1 MIKINFSFFCDN
13 IEKNKVIL
21 ESSYFFKDIFSFKNI
36 AVVGL
41 SPNPV
46 RPSNYVSKYMLENGY
61 NIIPVNPGYKS
72 IFNLECFPSLDS
84 IPYSIDI
91 VNVFRNSKYVLPI
104 IKDALFIKSK
114 VIWLQDGI
122 ESNEGKILAL
132 KSGVKFVSNDCILR
146 RHRSL

>member
-1 MIKINFSFFCDN
+1 MDN
-13 IEKNKVIL
+13 
-21 ESSYFFKDIFSFKNI
+21 SFFKDIFSFKNI

-104 IKDALFIKSK
+104 IKDALFMKSK
-114 VIWLQDGI
+114 VIWLQDGV

-132 KSGVKFVSNDCILR
+132 KSGVKFISNDCILR

>member
-1 MIKINFSFFCDN
+1 MDN
-13 IEKNKVIL
+13 
-21 ESSYFFKDIFSFKNI
+21 SFFKDIFSFKNI

>member
-1 MIKINFSFFCDN
+1 MDDS
-13 IEKNKVIL
+13 
-21 ESSYFFKDIFSFKNI
+21 FFKDIFSFKNI

-41 SPNPV
+41 SPNSA

-72 IFNLECFPSLDS
+72 IFNIECFPSLDS

-114 VIWLQDGI
+114 VIWLQDGVI
-122 ESNEGKILAL
+122 SNEGKILAQ
-132 KSGVKFVSNDCILR
+132 KSGVKFVYNDCILR
-146 RHRSL
+146 RHRGL

>member
-1 MIKINFSFFCDN
+1 MDN
-13 IEKNKVIL
+13 P
-21 ESSYFFKDIFSFKNI
+21 FFKDIFSFKDI

-41 SPNPV
+41 SPNPA

-114 VIWLQDGI
+114 VIWLQDGV

>member
-1 MIKINFSFFCDN
+1 MDN
-13 IEKNKVIL
+13 
-21 ESSYFFKDIFSFKNI
+21 SFFKDIFSFKNI

-114 VIWLQDGI
+114 VIWLQDGVV
-122 ESNEGKILAL
+122 SNEGKILAL

>member
-1 MIKINFSFFCDN
+1 MDN
-13 IEKNKVIL
+13 
-21 ESSYFFKDIFSFKNI
+21 SFFKDIFSFKDI

-72 IFNLECFPSLDS
+72 IFNIECFPSLDS

-114 VIWLQDGI
+114 VIWLQDGV

>member
-1 MIKINFSFFCDN
+1 MDDS
-13 IEKNKVIL
+13 
-21 ESSYFFKDIFSFKNI
+21 FFKDIFSFKNI

-41 SPNPV
+41 SPNSA

-61 NIIPVNPGYKS
+61 NIIPVNPGHKS
-72 IFNLECFPSLDS
+72 IFDIKCFSSLGR

-104 IKDALFIKSK
+104 IKDALFVKSK

-132 KSGVKFVSNDCILR
+132 KSGIKFVSNDCILR

>member
-1 MIKINFSFFCDN
+1 MDN
-13 IEKNKVIL
+13 
-21 ESSYFFKDIFSFKNI
+21 SFFKDIFSFKDI

-41 SPNPV
+41 SPNPA

-61 NIIPVNPGYKS
+61 NIIPVNPGHNS
-72 IFNLECFPSLDS
+72 IFDIECYPSLDR
-84 IPYSIDI
+84 IPHSIDI

-104 IKDALFIKSK
+104 IKEALFIKSK
-114 VIWLQDGI
+114 VIWLQDGV

>member
-1 MIKINFSFFCDN
+1 MDN
-13 IEKNKVIL
+13 
-21 ESSYFFKDIFSFKNI
+21 SFFKDIFSFKNI

-114 VIWLQDGI
+114 VIWLQDGV

-132 KSGVKFVSNDCILR
+132 KSGIKFVSNDCILR

>member
-1 MIKINFSFFCDN
+1 MDN
-13 IEKNKVIL
+13 
-21 ESSYFFKDIFSFKNI
+21 SFFKDIFSFKDI
-36 AVVGL
+36 VVVGL
-41 SPNPV
+41 SPNPA

-61 NIIPVNPGYKS
+61 NIIAVNPGYKS

-122 ESNEGKILAL
+122 ESNEGKILAQ
-132 KSGVKFVSNDCILR
+132 KSGVKFVFNDCILR

>member
-1 MIKINFSFFCDN
+1 MIAYNEKRFF
-13 IEKNKVIL
+13 E
-21 ESSYFFKDIFSFKNI
+21 DIFELKNI

-41 SPNPV
+41 SLNPA

-61 NIIPVNPGYKS
+61 NIIPVNPGHRS
-72 IFNLECFPSLDS
+72 IFNIKCFPSLDS
-84 IPYSIDI
+84 IPTSIDI

-104 IKDALFIKSK
+104 IKDALSMKPR
-114 VIWLQDGI
+114 VIWLQDGV
-122 ESNEGKILAL
+122 ESNEGKLLAL

>member
-1 MIKINFSFFCDN
+1 MDN
-13 IEKNKVIL
+13 
-21 ESSYFFKDIFSFKNI
+21 SFFKDIFSFKNI

-104 IKDALFIKSK
+104 IKDALFMKSK
-114 VIWLQDGI
+114 VIWLQDGV

>member
-1 MIKINFSFFCDN
+1 MDN
-13 IEKNKVIL
+13 
-21 ESSYFFKDIFSFKNI
+21 SFFKDIFSFKYI

-41 SPNPV
+41 SPNPA

-61 NIIPVNPGYKS
+61 NIIPVNPGQKS
-72 IFNLECFPSLDS
+72 IFGIECFSSLDR
-84 IPYSIDI
+84 IPHSIDI

-114 VIWLQDGI
+114 VIWLQDGV

-132 KSGVKFVSNDCILR
+132 KSGVKFVFNDCILR

>member
-1 MIKINFSFFCDN
+1 MDDS
-13 IEKNKVIL
+13 
-21 ESSYFFKDIFSFKNI
+21 FFKDIFSFKNI

-41 SPNPV
+41 SPNPA

-61 NIIPVNPGYKS
+61 NIIPVNPGHKS
-72 IFNLECFPSLDS
+72 IFDIECFSSLERV
-84 IPYSIDI
+84 PHSIDI

-122 ESNEGKILAL
+122 ESNEGKILAQ
-132 KSGVKFVSNDCILR
+132 KSGLKFVFNDCILR

>member
-1 MIKINFSFFCDN
+1 MDN
-13 IEKNKVIL
+13 
-21 ESSYFFKDIFSFKNI
+21 SFFKDIFSFKNI

-41 SPNPV
+41 SPNPA

-84 IPYSIDI
+84 IPYSIDV
-91 VNVFRNSKYVLPI
+91 VNVFRNSKYVLPV

>member
-1 MIKINFSFFCDN
+1 MDN
-13 IEKNKVIL
+13 
-21 ESSYFFKDIFSFKNI
+21 SFFKDIFSFKNI

-104 IKDALFIKSK
+104 IKEALFIKSK
-114 VIWLQDGI
+114 VIWLQDGV

>member
-1 MIKINFSFFCDN
+1 MDN
-13 IEKNKVIL
+13 
-21 ESSYFFKDIFSFKNI
+21 SFFKDIFSFKNI

-104 IKDALFIKSK
+104 IKDALFMKSK
-114 VIWLQDGI
+114 VIWLQDGV
-122 ESNEGKILAL
+122 ESNEGKILAQ

>member
-1 MIKINFSFFCDN
+1 MDDS
-13 IEKNKVIL
+13 
-21 ESSYFFKDIFSFKNI
+21 FFKDIFSFKNI

-41 SPNPV
+41 SPNLA

-72 IFNLECFPSLDS
+72 IFNIECFPSLDS

-114 VIWLQDGI
+114 VIWLQDGV

-132 KSGVKFVSNDCILR
+132 KSGIKFVSNDCILR

>member
-1 MIKINFSFFCDN
+1 MDDS
-13 IEKNKVIL
+13 
-21 ESSYFFKDIFSFKNI
+21 FFKDIFSFKNI

-41 SPNPV
+41 SPNSA

-72 IFNLECFPSLDS
+72 IFNIECLPSLDS

-104 IKDALFIKSK
+104 IKDALLIKSK
-114 VIWLQDGI
+114 VIWLQDGV

-132 KSGVKFVSNDCILR
+132 KSGIKFVSNDCILR

>member
-1 MIKINFSFFCDN
+1 MDDS
-13 IEKNKVIL
+13 
-21 ESSYFFKDIFSFKNI
+21 FFKDIFSFKNI

-41 SPNPV
+41 SPNSA
-46 RPSNYVSKYMLENGY
+46 RSSNYVSKYMLENGY

-72 IFNLECFPSLDS
+72 IFNIECFPSLDS

-114 VIWLQDGI
+114 VIWLQDGVI
-122 ESNEGKILAL
+122 SNEGKILAQ

>member
-1 MIKINFSFFCDN
+1 MDDS
-13 IEKNKVIL
+13 
-21 ESSYFFKDIFSFKNI
+21 FFKDIFSFKNI

-41 SPNPV
+41 SPNPA

-72 IFNLECFPSLDS
+72 IFNIECFPSLDS

-114 VIWLQDGI
+114 VIWLQDGV

>member
-1 MIKINFSFFCDN
+1 MDN
-13 IEKNKVIL
+13 
-21 ESSYFFKDIFSFKNI
+21 SFFKDIFSFKDI

-41 SPNPV
+41 SPKPS

-61 NIIPVNPGYKS
+61 NIIPVNPGHKS
-72 IFNLECFPSLDS
+72 IFDIECFSSLDR

-104 IKDALFIKSK
+104 IKDALLIKSK
-114 VIWLQDGI
+114 VIWLQDGV

-132 KSGVKFVSNDCILR
+132 KSGIKFVSNDCILR

>member
-1 MIKINFSFFCDN
+1 MIAYNENRFFEN
-13 IEKNKVIL
+13 I
-21 ESSYFFKDIFSFKNI
+21 FKLKNI

-41 SPNPV
+41 SPNPA
-46 RPSNYVSKYMLENGY
+46 RPSNYVSTYMLENGY

-72 IFNLECFPSLDS
+72 IFNIECFSSLVK
-84 IPYSIDI
+84 IPHSIDI

-114 VIWLQDGI
+114 VIWLQDGV

>member
-1 MIKINFSFFCDN
+1 MD
-13 IEKNKVIL
+13 
-21 ESSYFFKDIFSFKNI
+21 SSFFKDIFSYKNI

-41 SPNPV
+41 SPNPA

-72 IFNLECFPSLDS
+72 IFNIECFPSLSS
-84 IPYSIDI
+84 IPYFIDI
-91 VNVFRNSKYVLPI
+91 VNVFRNTKYVLPI
-104 IKDALFIKSK
+104 IKDAIFIKSK
-114 VIWLQDGI
+114 VIWLQDGV

>member
-1 MIKINFSFFCDN
+1 MDNSFF
-13 IEKNKVIL
+13 KA
-21 ESSYFFKDIFSFKNI
+21 IFSFKNI

-72 IFNLECFPSLDS
+72 IFNIECFPSLDS

-104 IKDALFIKSK
+104 IKDALSVKAK

-122 ESNEGKILAL
+122 ESNEGKILAQ

>member
-1 MIKINFSFFCDN
+1 MDN
-13 IEKNKVIL
+13 
-21 ESSYFFKDIFSFKNI
+21 SFFKDIFSFKDI

-41 SPNPV
+41 SPNPS

-61 NIIPVNPGYKS
+61 NIIPVNPGHKS
-72 IFNLECFPSLDS
+72 IFNIKCFSSLGK
-84 IPYSIDI
+84 IPHSIDI
-91 VNVFRNSKYVLPI
+91 VNIFRNSKYVLPI

-114 VIWLQDGI
+114 VIWLQDGV
-122 ESNEGKILAL
+122 ESNEGKILAV

>member
-1 MIKINFSFFCDN
+1 MDN
-13 IEKNKVIL
+13 
-21 ESSYFFKDIFSFKNI
+21 SFFKDIFSFKDI

-41 SPNPV
+41 SPNPA

-104 IKDALFIKSK
+104 IRDALFIKSK
-114 VIWLQDGI
+114 VIWLQDGV
-122 ESNEGKILAL
+122 ESNEGRILAL